1 MDEDLLGRTMIK
13 HRTDKI
19 DHVHAA
25 SSISPCSPRLFGL
38 LRHLIVKYVQRKQ
51 IMNVLAFFFG
61 I

>member
-19 DHVHAA
+19 DHAA